1 MVSKISQLFSPN
13 IYNINNIFMFWGDE
27 NNAAE
32 YKKAKDFTKAVKEFT
47 VGIHDPSV
55 PANLRGEGIKVKTGY
70 ETTIMVCWCDIL
82 SFKLR

>member
-1 MVSKISQLFSPN
+1 MVIIKILKPKVQNSNP
-13 IYNINNIFMFWGDE
+13 FMFIGDE

-32 YKKAKDFTKAVKEFT
+32 YKKANDFTKAVKEFT

-70 ETTIMVCWCDIL
+70 ETTIMV
-82 SFKLR
+82 